1 MLHGNANFYLPGYEL
16 NILYVI
22 RDAHG
27 IVLPDLISQERTY
40 WKEFWSGGDSHYG
53 ELTLP
58 KVPEIPGSY
67 VLHLYFDGAKVGE
80 FPFSITE

>member
-1 MLHGNANFYLPGYEL
+1 M
-16 NILYVI
+16 
-22 RDAHG
+22 
-27 IVLPDLISQERTY
+27 LPDLISQERTY

-80 FPFSITE
+80 FSFSITE